1 MKEIVV
7 RLMPLPMH
15 VRAFTIMDAQ
25 GDYNIYIN
33 DAMSAEQRRRSFAHE
48 KQHIENGDFSKD
60 RRATE
65 IERQAAEQRGAL

>member
-7 RLMPLPMH
+7 RLMPLPAH
-15 VRAFTIMDAQ
+15 VHAFTILDAQ

-33 DAMSAEQRRRSFAHE
+33 DAMSAEQRLRSFAHE
-48 KQHIENGDFSKD
+48 KRHIDNDDFSKE

-65 IERQAAEQRGAL
+65 IERLAAKAE